1 MTKAIFFDWFDTL
14 AQYYPPREEIH
25 ANACLK
31 AGIRVPQ
38 RRLAP
43 GIVLADHYYIQEN
56 NAIPVKQRPI
66 EEQAAVYARMERIVL
81 AEAGIQV
88 SDEQLRIILQD
99 VGRTFSGDEF
109 MLFDDVLPAFQALKQ
124 QGLLLGIISN
134 IDRSIDGIC
143 LQLGLAPYLDLTVT
157 SSEIGSGKPHA
168 PIYLAALER
177 GGVEAAESI
186 YVGDHH
192 ETDILGAHRVG
203 MKGVLIDRYDSF
215 TSVTDCPRIN
225 TLPQLLDHV

>member
-14 AQYYPPREEIH
+14 AHYYPPREETRSR
-25 ANACLK
+25 ACLK
-31 AGIRVPQ
+31 AGIRVSQ

-43 GIVLADHYYIQEN
+43 GIILADHYYIQEN
-56 NAIPVKQRPI
+56 NGIPVKQRPL
-66 EEQAAVYARMERIVL
+66 EEQAEIFAHMERIVL

-88 SDEQLRIILQD
+88 TDEQLGIILQE
-99 VGRTFSGDEF
+99 VSRTFSGNEF

-124 QGLLLGIISN
+124 QNILMGIISN

-143 LQLGLAPYLDLTVT
+143 RDLGLEPYLDLTVT
-157 SSEIGSGKPHA
+157 SSEVGSGKPHA

-177 GGVEAAESI
+177 AGVEAAESI

-192 ETDILGAHRVG
+192 ETDILGAERVG
-203 MKGVLIDRYDSF
+203 MKGVLLDRYDSF
-215 TSVTDCPRIN
+215 TSITSCPRIN
-225 TLPQLLDHV
+225 TLPQLLDYV